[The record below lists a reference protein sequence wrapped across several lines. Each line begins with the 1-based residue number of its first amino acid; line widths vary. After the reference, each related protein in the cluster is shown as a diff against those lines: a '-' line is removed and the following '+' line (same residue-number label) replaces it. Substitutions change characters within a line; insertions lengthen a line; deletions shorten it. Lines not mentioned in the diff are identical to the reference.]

1 MFKILNPV
9 NGGNPF
15 CSDKRAARYLR
26 QGRAVLAREFVIR
39 FVETDHRHKKA
50 EMTALEAQ
58 LCVGYDVQV
67 NSGRLTQRQAK
78 GIPFAGYIGR
88 MGLSA

>member
-15 CSDKRAARYLR
+15 CSAKRAAKYLR
-26 QGRAVLAREFVIR
+26 QGRAVLVREFVIR
-39 FVETDHRHKKA
+39 FVEADHRHKKA
-50 EMTALEAQ
+50 AKTAAEVER
-58 LCVGYDVQV
+58 CIGYDVTV
-67 NSGRLTQRQAK
+67 GAGCLTQRQAK